1 MDRVVGSIAVAVYMI
16 LEIEVVDAETYGEY
30 AAQAPATVE
39 QYGGR
44 YLVRGGAVTP
54 LAGGW
59 EPQRLVVIEFPTM
72 ERFNEWLNSPEYRA
86 IAPLRERS
94 TNGKVIVVE
103 GFQNEP

>member
-1 MDRVVGSIAVAVYMI
+1 MI
-16 LEIEVVDAETYGEY
+16 LEIEVVDAETYAEY
-30 AAQAPATVE
+30 VAQAPATVE

-54 LAGGW
+54 LAGDW

-72 ERFNEWLNSPEYRA
+72 ERFQEWLTSPEYSA

-94 TNGKVIVVE
+94 TKGKAIVVE
-103 GFQNEP
+103 GVEDAP